1 MLFRE
6 QSRPFDPTGNALLN
20 LILAEHRQ
28 LTSPNDRIFIPTHG
42 PYYTKSLLVTNGGV
56 PLVRGIDYEC
66 ILFYKEATTETGKEV
81 GCGIKIKKTGISNV
95 TIDYQVVGGKYQ
107 FVFPVLKSLMENLGE
122 DLINPILYNAI
133 IGKPDTFPP
142 SAHRHPYWKFDGWG
156 VLIEPMDRILNG
168 IYYQDRAKYRST
180 YDYWYTKQGQFENI
194 LTNKVRTL
202 RNSIEAAYLDI
213 REPVGTIRLRTGN
226 RDMGLDRDGV
236 WVTESDKVLA
246 FTETDAEIGN
256 EYSLSEEIVYPQP
269 DNILLDEQ
277 NNPILT
283 DIGDWIYL
291 DNEHPIVPAPTGDY
305 GEPVDEQ
312 FDMLHIRGYR
322 KTLNGNVYDAYVSAS
337 STATLQEGQ
346 SVTFTLHTNKF
357 DVGLVIPYQITGIN
371 DANITIPKYGT
382 VTLGAGGIATLTL
395 TLVPGSP
402 RTDATQ
408 MEVEFLVNG
417 GTTFNLNYNLA
428 ANATYRLKAYAT
440 TGYND
445 MWVDD
450 YVVGDIFML
459 RLSQHGL
466 SNRVVRI
473 SAAFDAGAHQIRLN
487 NLAPVGGYFEFT
499 MPADGSDLYI
509 PVTCTPTS
517 GIAVS
522 MLNFNI
528 SYNGNN
534 LDSFAL
540 PSSLLNWQISWR
552 NLTNNDVI
560 TTIGD
565 EVPFTFDVTH
575 SSRKPLTFQVTV
587 TENTLG
593 SEVSTIP
600 SLVQSNYNGLATAGR
615 IMIGRN
621 NRVDPDRLTIQVRN
635 PYMTSDTKSIT
646 LTVPAVV

>member
-20 LILAEHRQ
+20 LILAEHRP
-28 LTSPNDRIFIPTHG
+28 LASPNDRIFIPSHG

-56 PLVRGIDYEC
+56 PLVRGVDYEC

-81 GCGIKIKKTGISNV
+81 GCGIKIKKTGITNV
-95 TIDYQVVGGKYQ
+95 SIDYQVVGGKYQ
-107 FVFPVLKSLMENLGE
+107 FVFPVLKSLMDNLGE

-133 IGKPDTFPP
+133 IDKPETFPP
-142 SAHRHPYWKFDGWG
+142 GAHRHPYWKFDGWG
-156 VLIEPMDRILNG
+156 VLIEPLDKILNG

-180 YDYWYTKQGQFENI
+180 YDYWYTKSGQVDNN

-213 REPVGTIRLRTGN
+213 REPIGTLRLRTGN
-226 RDMGLDRDGV
+226 QDMGLDRDGV
-236 WVTESDKVLA
+236 WVTESNKVLA
-246 FTETDAEIGN
+246 FTEINAEVGT

-277 NNPILT
+277 GNPILT

-291 DNEHPIVPAPTGDY
+291 DNEHPIIPAPTGDY
-305 GEPVDEQ
+305 DEPVDEQ
-312 FDMLHIRGYR
+312 FDMLLIRGYR
-322 KTLNGNVYDAYVSAS
+322 KTLNGNTYDAYVSAS
-337 STATLQEGQ
+337 SNTTLQEGQ

-357 DVGLVIPYQITGIN
+357 GAGLVIPYQITGVN

-382 VTLGAGGIATLTL
+382 VTLGQNGTATLTL
-395 TLVPGSP
+395 TLVPGGP
-402 RTDATQ
+402 RTDVTQ

-417 GTTFNLNYNLA
+417 GTTFNLNYNIV
-428 ANATYRLKAYAT
+428 ANATYRLQAYAV
-440 TGYND
+440 TGINN
-445 MWVDD
+445 MWLDD
-450 YVVGDIFML
+450 YVVGDTFML

-473 SAAFDAGAHQIRLN
+473 SAAFDAGAHQIRMN
-487 NLAPVGGYFEFT
+487 NLAPVGGFFEFT
-499 MPADGSDLYI
+499 MPADGTDLYI

-517 GIAVS
+517 NIAVS

-528 SYNGNN
+528 SYNGNH
-534 LDSFAL
+534 LDSFSL
-540 PSSLLNWQISWR
+540 PSELLTWSVYWR

-560 TTIGD
+560 TTVGD
-565 EVPFTFDVTH
+565 EVPFTFDVIH
-575 SSRKPLTFQVTV
+575 SSRKPLAFQVTV

-593 SEVSTIP
+593 SEVSALPTV
-600 SLVQSNYNGLATAGR
+600 VQSNYNGLATAGR
-615 IMIGRN
+615 IIVGRN
-621 NRVDPDRLTIQVRN
+621 NRADPDRLTIRVRN
-635 PYMTSDTKSIT
+635 PYLSSDTKSIT
-646 LTVPAVV
+646 ITIPAVV